1 MMAPKMTR
9 RIFYL
14 LPPTRRPIAIQSLF
28 QRSSQ
33 TMIRHASKR
42 LLSTGAL
49 SRAAAISPP
58 SMSPAAD
65 LTTSTARAFSSTAA
79 TLKDYEHV
87 LVERRFSEDN
97 PGKCGVGLITL
108 NRPKA
113 LNALC
118 DALFDDLIDAAST
131 LDGEDDIGC
140 MVITGSSKA
149 FAAGADISEMS
160 QREFPYAYKNVSAWL
175 SIVMMSFGIVGCDAI
190 MSDTTNNLEILSS
203 QYSFMICVD
212 VEHVLG
218 VGQDRVSE
226 QACHCGRQWFR
237 PRRWL

>member
-1 MMAPKMTR
+1 
-9 RIFYL
+9 
-14 LPPTRRPIAIQSLF
+14 
-28 QRSSQ
+28 
-33 TMIRHASKR
+33 MIRHASKR
-42 LLSTGAL
+42 LLSTCAL
-49 SRAAAISPP
+49 PRVAAISPL
-58 SMSPAAD
+58 SSISPAAD
-65 LTTSTARAFSSTAA
+65 ITSSSSTARAFSSTAA

-118 DALFDDLIDAAST
+118 DALFYDLIDAAST

-175 SIVMMSFGIVGCDAI
+175 SIVMLSIGIVGCDAYYELYYEQ
-190 MSDTTNNLEILSS
+190 SRNPKSSHYNLPS
-203 QYSFMICVD
+203 
-212 VEHVLG
+212 
-218 VGQDRVSE
+218 
-226 QACHCGRQWFR
+226 
-237 PRRWL
+237 

>member
-1 MMAPKMTR
+1 
-9 RIFYL
+9 
-14 LPPTRRPIAIQSLF
+14 
-28 QRSSQ
+28 
-33 TMIRHASKR
+33 MIRHASKR
-42 LLSTGAL
+42 LLSTCAL
-49 SRAAAISPP
+49 PRVAAISPL
-58 SMSPAAD
+58 SSISPAAD
-65 LTTSTARAFSSTAA
+65 ITSSSSTARAFSSTAA

-118 DALFDDLIDAAST
+118 DALFYDLIDAAST

-160 QREFPYAYKNVSAWL
+160 QREFSYAYKNVSAWL
-175 SIVMMSFGIVGCDAI
+175 SIVVLSTSVGIVGLRC
-190 MSDTTNNLEILSS
+190 LL
-203 QYSFMICVD
+203 
-212 VEHVLG
+212 
-218 VGQDRVSE
+218 
-226 QACHCGRQWFR
+226 
-237 PRRWL
+237 

>member
-1 MMAPKMTR
+1 MAKMTR
-9 RIFYL
+9 RIF
-14 LPPTRRPIAIQSLF
+14 LPPTIASVAGHPIIQSIIY
-28 QRSSQ
+28 SSNVPAKA
-33 TMIRHASKR
+33 MIRHASKR

-49 SRAAAISPP
+49 PRAAATSPLSISPVV
-58 SMSPAAD
+58 D
-65 LTTSTARAFSSTAA
+65 ITTTSTARAAFSSTAA

-131 LDGEDDIGC
+131 FDGEDDIGC

-160 QREFPYAYKNVSAWL
+160 HREFPYAYKNVSAWL
-175 SIVMMSFGIVGCDAI
+175 SIVMLMLSVGVVRCDAYY
-190 MSDTTNNLEILSS
+190 E
-203 QYSFMICVD
+203 
-212 VEHVLG
+212 
-218 VGQDRVSE
+218 
-226 QACHCGRQWFR
+226 
-237 PRRWL
+237 